1 MYRLFFFLLI
11 LVQYSSL
18 SQEFTVK
25 PYLQNAEPNSMVVM
39 WEYSKFDSSFL
50 EWGESTGLG
59 NTVSVTYEFT
69 NYPACVYTANI
80 FGLEADKK
88 YFYRVISGN
97 SVSNVYDFKT
107 PAISSNEEPINIV
120 VMSDMQRDGNNPN
133 KFHQIV
139 HDGIF
144 EYIHTHYDTSL
155 SEGLDMLMI
164 PGDLVNTGT
173 DYYHWKDQFFGPA
186 YPLFSSVPI
195 YPVLGNHEMNSDFF
209 FQYFDLPKNGT
220 QGFEEHWWYK
230 DNSNVRIIGLNSN
243 SGYRIQKQLDWL
255 DSVLYLTSI
264 DNSIDF
270 VFAQLHH
277 PHKSEQWTPGNTD
290 FTGEIVKLLEEF
302 TSSSGK
308 PSVHFYGH
316 THGYSRGQSKDHTH
330 LMVNV
335 ATSGGYIDYWG
346 EWPQQDYLE
355 YSVSQDEWGYVFLE
369 IEAGENPQF
378 TLRRLSLGDDNIV
391 KNNSVEDSVII
402 RFYNNSPNTPIGIFP
417 LPYDT
422 ISSNTMYL
430 VADDFFDIDGDLHG
444 ASHWQISNYCNDFS
458 NLIFDSW
465 KQYEN
470 WYFDINTQA
479 NDNLIDE
486 EIVNLEP
493 HSNYCWRVRYRDRSL
508 AWSEWS
514 LPIPFFTDASIES
527 NRLVK
532 IVDILGRDIKLKN
545 NNICF
550 YIYEDGS
557 VEKKII
563 LD

>member
-1 MYRLFFFLLI
+1 MFRFFFFS
-11 LVQYSSL
+11 LVFIQYSSL

-50 EWGESTGLG
+50 EWGESTDLG

-88 YFYRVISGN
+88 YFYRVVSGN
-97 SVSNVYDFKT
+97 SVSNIYDFKT
-107 PAISSNEEPINIV
+107 PAISSQEEPINIV

-144 EYIHTHYDTSL
+144 EYIHTHYDTSI
-155 SEGLDMLMI
+155 SEGLNMLMI

-186 YPLFSSVPI
+186 YPLFSSVPL

-255 DSVLYLTSI
+255 DSILYLTSI

-369 IEAGENPQF
+369 IEAGSNPQF
-378 TLRRLSLGDDNIV
+378 TLRRLSLGDDNII
-391 KNNSVEDSVII
+391 KNNSVEDSVVI

-444 ASHWQISNYCNDFS
+444 ASHWQISNYCNDFT

-486 EIVNLEP
+486 EIDYLEP
-493 HSNYCWRVRYRDRSL
+493 NSNYCWRVRFRDRSL

-514 LPIPFFTDASIES
+514 LPIPFYTDTSIES
-527 NRLVK
+527 NKLVK
-532 IVDILGRDIKLKN
+532 IVDILGRDTNLKN
-545 NNICF
+545 NTINF
-550 YIYEDGS
+550 YIYENGS
-557 VEKKII
+557 VEKKIL